1 MIFGKYINRYYLRSA
16 PVLLLG
22 LLALLTVDYI
32 QLMIPRLYRLVINGV
47 NLGEVVIDGE
57 TVAFTKEV
65 LFQHICLPMIII
77 VLLMVVGRFLWRV
90 CFFGAAVRV
99 TADLRERMFDHSRR
113 LSQQY
118 YQVNKVGNLMSL
130 YTNDLDTIQE
140 CFGDGILMFF
150 DATVLG
156 LLALYKMWRMDFKLT
171 LLALIPAAIMFVIGT
186 IMGTTMTKRWE
197 ERQQAFSDLSDF
209 AQENFSGIAVIK
221 AFVKELKEL
230 TAFRKLNR
238 ENEEIN
244 VTYTKIATLL
254 EVLVTLFVESVICV
268 ILGYGGWLVY
278 RGQFNAGQL
287 VEYIGYFEAIVWP
300 IMAVSMLIEKTSRG
314 KASLN
319 RITELLDASIDVAD
333 RADVHELAAPKGGIE
348 FRHLTFRYPDGE
360 YDVLRDISF
369 TVAPGESVGIVGKT
383 GAGKTAL
390 VDLLLRTYNV
400 ADGTLFIDGQDVN
413 SLSIHSVRNACA
425 YVPQDNFLFS
435 DTIAHNIGFGV
446 DDATQ
451 EDIDRAAALA
461 DVRDNIVDFKDG
473 YETVLGER
481 GVTVSGGQK
490 QRISIA
496 RALLKDAPI
505 LILDD
510 SVSAVD
516 TRTEK
521 IILDNLK
528 TTRAGKTTL
537 LIAHRIST
545 VEGLDKIVFLED
557 GRVEAV
563 GPHDE
568 LYAACAEYRRMVDL
582 QRLEDETEAGE
593 QPAQPEAQPKT
604 KPKGDTAHD

>member
-1 MIFGKYINRYYLRSA
+1 MIFGKYINRYYLKNA

-22 LLALLTVDYI
+22 LLALLMVDYI
-32 QLMIPRLYRLVINGV
+32 QLLIPQFYRLVINGV
-47 NLGEVVIDGE
+47 NLGQVVVNGQ
-57 TVAFTKEV
+57 TLPFTKEV
-65 LFQHICLPMIII
+65 LLQHICLPMIWI
-77 VLLMVVGRFLWRV
+77 VVLMVIGRFLWRI
-90 CFFGAAVRV
+90 CFFGSAVRV
-99 TADLRERMFDHSRR
+99 AANLRERMFDHSRQ

-130 YTNDLDTIQE
+130 YTNDIDTIQE

-150 DATVLG
+150 DALVLG
-156 LLALYKMWRMDFKLT
+156 LMALYKMWRMDYRLT
-171 LLALIPAAIMFVIGT
+171 LLALIPALIMFGIGT
-186 IMGTTMTKRWE
+186 VMGTAMTKRWE

-230 TAFRKLNR
+230 MAFRKLNKQ
-238 ENEEIN
+238 NEEIN
-244 VTYTKIATLL
+244 VIYTKIATLL

-268 ILGYGGWLVY
+268 ILGYGGYLVY
-278 RGQFNAGQL
+278 QGRFNAGQL

-300 IMAVSMLIEKTSRG
+300 IMAISMLIEKTSRG

-319 RITELLDASIDVAD
+319 RITELLDAPIDVAD
-333 RADVHELAAPKGGIE
+333 RPGVQELQNPQGSVE

-360 YDVLRDISF
+360 YDVLQDISF
-369 TVAPGESVGIVGKT
+369 TIHPGESVGIVGKT

-400 ADGTLFIDGQDVN
+400 PDGTLFVDGKDVN
-413 SLSIHSVRNACA
+413 TLSIHSVRAACS

-446 DDATQ
+446 DDASP
-451 EDIDRAAALA
+451 EMIDHAASLA

-528 TTRAGKTTL
+528 SSRANKTTL

-545 VEGLDKIVFLED
+545 VERLDKIIFLDD
-557 GRVEAV
+557 GKIEAV

-568 LYAACAEYRRMVDL
+568 LYTSCPKYRRMVDL
-582 QRLEDETEAGE
+582 QRLEDEAG
-593 QPAQPEAQPKT
+593 
-604 KPKGDTAHD
+604 GDDNA

>member
-1 MIFGKYINRYYLRSA
+1 MIFGKYINRYYLKNA

-32 QLMIPRLYRLVINGV
+32 QLLIPQFYRLVINGV
-47 NLGEVVIDGE
+47 NLGQVVVNGQPLP
-57 TVAFTKEV
+57 FTKEV
-65 LFQHICLPMIII
+65 LLQHICLPMIWI
-77 VLLMVVGRFLWRV
+77 VVLMVIGRFLWRI
-90 CFFGAAVRV
+90 CFFGSAVRV
-99 TADLRERMFDHSRR
+99 AANLRERMFDHSRQ

-130 YTNDLDTIQE
+130 YTNDIDTIQE
-140 CFGDGILMFF
+140 CFGYGILMFF
-150 DATVLG
+150 DALVLG
-156 LLALYKMWRMDFKLT
+156 LMALYKMWRMDYKLT
-171 LLALIPAAIMFVIGT
+171 LLALIPALIMFGIGT
-186 IMGTTMTKRWE
+186 VMGTAMTKRWE

-230 TAFRKLNR
+230 MAFRKLNKQ
-238 ENEEIN
+238 NEEIN
-244 VTYTKIATLL
+244 VIYTKIATLL

-268 ILGYGGWLVY
+268 ILGYGGYLVY
-278 RGQFNAGQL
+278 QGRFNAGQL

-300 IMAVSMLIEKTSRG
+300 IMAISMLIEKTSRG

-319 RITELLDASIDVAD
+319 RITELLDAPIDVAD
-333 RADVHELAAPKGGIE
+333 RPGVQELQNPQGSVE
-348 FRHLTFRYPDGE
+348 FRRLTFRYPDGE
-360 YDVLRDISF
+360 YDVLQDISF
-369 TVAPGESVGIVGKT
+369 TIHPGESVGIVGKT

-400 ADGTLFIDGQDVN
+400 PDGTLFVDGKDVN
-413 SLSIHSVRNACA
+413 TLSIHSVRAACA

-446 DDATQ
+446 DDASP
-451 EDIDRAAALA
+451 EMIDHAASLA

-528 TTRAGKTTL
+528 SSRANKTTL
-537 LIAHRIST
+537 LIALRIST
-545 VEGLDKIVFLED
+545 VERLDKIIFLDD
-557 GRVEAV
+557 GKIEAV

-568 LYAACAEYRRMVDL
+568 LYTSCPKYRRMVDL
-582 QRLEDETEAGE
+582 QRLEDEAG
-593 QPAQPEAQPKT
+593 
-604 KPKGDTAHD
+604 GDDNA

>member
-1 MIFGKYINRYYLRSA
+1 MIFGKYINRYYLKNA

-32 QLMIPRLYRLVINGV
+32 QLLIPQFYRLVINGV
-47 NLGEVVIDGE
+47 NLGQVVVNGQ
-57 TVAFTKEV
+57 TLPFTKEV
-65 LFQHICLPMIII
+65 LLQHICLPMIWI
-77 VLLMVVGRFLWRV
+77 VVLMVIGRFLWRI
-90 CFFGAAVRV
+90 CFFGSAVQVAAN
-99 TADLRERMFDHSRR
+99 LRERMFDHSRQ

-130 YTNDLDTIQE
+130 YTNDIDTIQE

-150 DATVLG
+150 DALVLG
-156 LLALYKMWRMDFKLT
+156 LMALYKMWRMDYKLT
-171 LLALIPAAIMFVIGT
+171 LLALIPALIMFGIGT
-186 IMGTTMTKRWE
+186 VMGTAMTKRWE

-230 TAFRKLNR
+230 MAFRKLNKQ
-238 ENEEIN
+238 NEEIN
-244 VTYTKIATLL
+244 VIYTKIATLL

-268 ILGYGGWLVY
+268 ILGYGGYLVY
-278 RGQFNAGQL
+278 QGRFNAGQL

-300 IMAVSMLIEKTSRG
+300 IMAISMLIEKTSRG

-319 RITELLDASIDVAD
+319 RITELLNAPIDVAD
-333 RADVHELAAPKGGIE
+333 RPGVQELQNPQGSVE

-360 YDVLRDISF
+360 YDVLQDISF
-369 TVAPGESVGIVGKT
+369 TIHPGESVGIVGKT

-400 ADGTLFIDGQDVN
+400 PDGTLFVDGKDVN
-413 SLSIHSVRNACA
+413 TLSIHSVRAACA

-446 DDATQ
+446 DDASP
-451 EDIDRAAALA
+451 EMIDHAASLA

-496 RALLKDAPI
+496 RALLKNAPI

-528 TTRAGKTTL
+528 SSRANKTTL

-545 VEGLDKIVFLED
+545 VERLDKIIFLDD
-557 GRVEAV
+557 GKIEAV

-568 LYAACAEYRRMVDL
+568 LYTSCPKYRRMVDL
-582 QRLEDETEAGE
+582 QRLEDEAG
-593 QPAQPEAQPKT
+593 
-604 KPKGDTAHD
+604 GDDNA

>member
-1 MIFGKYINRYYLRSA
+1 MIFGKYINRYYLKNA

-22 LLALLTVDYI
+22 LLALLMVDYI
-32 QLMIPRLYRLVINGV
+32 QLLIPQFYRLVINGV
-47 NLGEVVIDGE
+47 NLGQVVVNGQ
-57 TVAFTKEV
+57 TLPFTKEV
-65 LFQHICLPMIII
+65 LLQHICLPMIWI
-77 VLLMVVGRFLWRV
+77 VVLMVIGRFLWRI
-90 CFFGAAVRV
+90 CFFGSAVRV
-99 TADLRERMFDHSRR
+99 AANLRERMFDHSRQ

-130 YTNDLDTIQE
+130 YTNDIDTIQE

-150 DATVLG
+150 DALVLG
-156 LLALYKMWRMDFKLT
+156 LMALYKMWRMDYKLT
-171 LLALIPAAIMFVIGT
+171 LLALIPALIMFGIGT
-186 IMGTTMTKRWE
+186 VMGTAMTKRWE

-230 TAFRKLNR
+230 MAFRKLNKQ
-238 ENEEIN
+238 NEEIN
-244 VTYTKIATLL
+244 VIYTKIATLL

-268 ILGYGGWLVY
+268 ILGYGGYLVY
-278 RGQFNAGQL
+278 QSRFNAGQL

-300 IMAVSMLIEKTSRG
+300 IMAISMLIEKTSRG

-319 RITELLDASIDVAD
+319 RITELLDAPIDVAD
-333 RADVHELAAPKGGIE
+333 RPGVQELQNPQGSVE

-360 YDVLRDISF
+360 YDVLQDISF
-369 TVAPGESVGIVGKT
+369 TIHPGESVGIVGKT

-400 ADGTLFIDGQDVN
+400 PDDTLFVDGKDVN
-413 SLSIHSVRNACA
+413 TLSIHSVRAACA

-446 DDATQ
+446 DDASP
-451 EDIDRAAALA
+451 EMIDHAASLA

-496 RALLKDAPI
+496 RALLKNAPI

-528 TTRAGKTTL
+528 SSRANKTTL

-545 VEGLDKIVFLED
+545 VERLDKIIFLDD
-557 GRVEAV
+557 GKIEAV

-568 LYAACAEYRRMVDL
+568 LYTSCPKYRRMVDL
-582 QRLEDETEAGE
+582 QRLEDEAG
-593 QPAQPEAQPKT
+593 
-604 KPKGDTAHD
+604 GDDNA

>member
-1 MIFGKYINRYYLRSA
+1 MIFGKYINRYYLKNA

-32 QLMIPRLYRLVINGV
+32 QLLIPQFYRLVINGV
-47 NLGEVVIDGE
+47 NLGQVVVNGQ
-57 TVAFTKEV
+57 TLPFTKEV
-65 LFQHICLPMIII
+65 LQQHICLPMIWI
-77 VLLMVVGRFLWRV
+77 VVLMVIGRFLWRI
-90 CFFGAAVRV
+90 CFFGSAVRV
-99 TADLRERMFDHSRR
+99 AANLRERMFDHSRQ

-130 YTNDLDTIQE
+130 YTNDIDTIQE

-150 DATVLG
+150 DALVLG
-156 LLALYKMWRMDFKLT
+156 LMALYKMWRMDYKLT
-171 LLALIPAAIMFVIGT
+171 LLALIPALIMFGIGT
-186 IMGTTMTKRWE
+186 VMGTAMTKRWE

-230 TAFRKLNR
+230 MAFRKLNKQ
-238 ENEEIN
+238 NEEIN
-244 VTYTKIATLL
+244 VIYTKIATLL

-268 ILGYGGWLVY
+268 ILGYGGYLVY
-278 RGQFNAGQL
+278 QGRFNAGQL

-300 IMAVSMLIEKTSRG
+300 IMAISMLIEKTSRG

-319 RITELLDASIDVAD
+319 RITELLDAPIDVAD
-333 RADVHELAAPKGGIE
+333 RPGVQELQNPQGSVE

-360 YDVLRDISF
+360 YDVLQDISF
-369 TVAPGESVGIVGKT
+369 TIHPGESVGIVGKT

-400 ADGTLFIDGQDVN
+400 PDGTLFVDGKDVN
-413 SLSIHSVRNACA
+413 TLSIHSVRAACA

-446 DDATQ
+446 DDASP
-451 EDIDRAAALA
+451 EMIDHAASLA

-528 TTRAGKTTL
+528 SSRANKTTL

-545 VEGLDKIVFLED
+545 VERLDKIIFLDD
-557 GRVEAV
+557 GKIEAV

-568 LYAACAEYRRMVDL
+568 LYTSCPKYRRMVDL
-582 QRLEDETEAGE
+582 QRLEDEAG
-593 QPAQPEAQPKT
+593 
-604 KPKGDTAHD
+604 GDDNA

>member
-1 MIFGKYINRYYLRSA
+1 MIFGKYINRYYLKNA

-22 LLALLTVDYI
+22 LLALLMVDYI
-32 QLMIPRLYRLVINGV
+32 QLLIPQFYRLVINGV
-47 NLGEVVIDGE
+47 NLGQVVVNGQPLP
-57 TVAFTKEV
+57 FTKEV
-65 LFQHICLPMIII
+65 LLQHICLPMIWI
-77 VLLMVVGRFLWRV
+77 VVLMVIGRFLWRI
-90 CFFGAAVRV
+90 CFFGSAVRV
-99 TADLRERMFDHSRR
+99 AANLRERMFDHSRQ

-130 YTNDLDTIQE
+130 YTNDIDTIQE

-150 DATVLG
+150 DALVLG
-156 LLALYKMWRMDFKLT
+156 LMALYKMWRMDYKLT
-171 LLALIPAAIMFVIGT
+171 LLALIPALIMFGIGT
-186 IMGTTMTKRWE
+186 VMGTAMTERWE

-230 TAFRKLNR
+230 MAFRKLNKQ
-238 ENEEIN
+238 NEEIN
-244 VTYTKIATLL
+244 VIYTKIATLL

-268 ILGYGGWLVY
+268 ILGYGGYLVY
-278 RGQFNAGQL
+278 QGRFNAGQL

-300 IMAVSMLIEKTSRG
+300 IMAISMLIEKTSRG

-319 RITELLDASIDVAD
+319 RITELLDAPIDVAD
-333 RADVHELAAPKGGIE
+333 RDGVADLRDPHGGIE

-360 YDVLRDISF
+360 YDVLKDVSF
-369 TVAPGESVGIVGKT
+369 TIKPGESVGIVGKT

-400 ADGTLFIDGQDVN
+400 PDGTLFVDGQDVN
-413 SLSIHSVRNACA
+413 AVSIHSVRDACA

-446 DDATQ
+446 DDASQ
-451 EDIDRAAALA
+451 ADIDRAAALA

-473 YETVLGER
+473 YKTVLGER

-496 RALLKDAPI
+496 RALLKNAPI

-528 TTRAGKTTL
+528 TSRAGKTTL

-545 VEGLDKIVFLED
+545 VEQLDKIVFIED

-568 LYAACAEYRRMVDL
+568 LYRSCAEYRRMVDL
-582 QRLEDETEAGE
+582 QKLEDEEG
-593 QPAQPEAQPKT
+593 
-604 KPKGDTAHD
+604 GGSHG

>member
-1 MIFGKYINRYYLRSA
+1 MIFGKYINRYYLKNA

-22 LLALLTVDYI
+22 LAALLTVDYI
-32 QLMIPRLYRLVINGV
+32 QLLIPRLYRLVINGV
-47 NLGEVVIDGE
+47 NLGQVVVDGQ
-57 TVAFTKEV
+57 TVAFGKEV
-65 LFQHICLPMIII
+65 LFQHICLPMIYII
-77 VLLMVVGRFLWRV
+77 ILMVLGRFLWRV
-90 CFFGAAVRV
+90 CFFGSAVRV
-99 TADLRERMFDHSRR
+99 TADLRERMFDHSRQ

-140 CFGDGILMFF
+140 CFGDGVLMFF
-150 DATVLG
+150 DALTLG
-156 LLALYKMWRMDFKLT
+156 RLALYKMWNMDHQLT
-171 LLALIPAAIMFVIGT
+171 LLALIPALLMLAIGT
-186 IMGTTMTKRWE
+186 VMGKTMTKTWE
-197 ERQQAFSDLSDF
+197 KRQQAFSDLSDF

-230 TAFRKLNR
+230 IAFRKLNK
-238 ENEEIN
+238 ENEKIN
-244 VTYTKIATLL
+244 VEYTRISVLL
-254 EVLVTLFVESVICV
+254 EIMVTLFVESVICV
-268 ILGYGGWLVY
+268 ILGFGGYLVY
-278 RGQFNAGQL
+278 VGRFNAGQL

-300 IMAVSMLIEKTSRG
+300 IMAVAMLIEKSSRG

-319 RITELLDASIDVAD
+319 RITELLDAPIDVAD
-333 RADVHELAAPKGGIE
+333 RPGVPDLANVQGGVE
-348 FRHLTFRYPDGE
+348 FRDLTFRYPDGE
-360 YDVLRDISF
+360 FDVLKNISF
-369 TVAPGESVGIVGKT
+369 TIQPGERVGIVGKT

-400 ADGTLFIDGQDVN
+400 PDGTLFVDGKDVN
-413 SLSIHSVRNACA
+413 TVSIHSVRNACA
-425 YVPQDNFLFS
+425 YVPQENFLFS

-446 DDATQ
+446 DDATR

-496 RALLKDAPI
+496 RALLKNAPI

-528 TTRAGKTTL
+528 ASRAGKTTL

-545 VEGLDKIVFLED
+545 VERLDKIIFLED

-563 GPHDE
+563 GPHDS
-568 LYAACAEYRRMVDL
+568 LYASCPEYRRMVDL
-582 QRLEDETEAGE
+582 QRLEDEVG
-593 QPAQPEAQPKT
+593 
-604 KPKGDTAHD
+604 GDSNG

>member
-1 MIFGKYINRYYLRSA
+1 MIFGKYINRYYLKNA

-22 LLALLTVDYI
+22 LLALLMVDYI
-32 QLMIPRLYRLVINGV
+32 QLLIPQFYRLVINGV
-47 NLGEVVIDGE
+47 NLGQVVVNGQ
-57 TVAFTKEV
+57 TLPFTKEV
-65 LFQHICLPMIII
+65 LLQHICLPMIWI
-77 VLLMVVGRFLWRV
+77 VVLMVIGRFLWRI
-90 CFFGAAVRV
+90 CFFGSAVRV
-99 TADLRERMFDHSRR
+99 AANLRERMFDHSRQ

-130 YTNDLDTIQE
+130 YTNDIDTIQE

-150 DATVLG
+150 DALVLG
-156 LLALYKMWRMDFKLT
+156 LMALYKMWRMDYRLT
-171 LLALIPAAIMFVIGT
+171 LLALIPALIMFGIGT
-186 IMGTTMTKRWE
+186 VMGTAMTKRWE

-230 TAFRKLNR
+230 MAFRKLNKQ
-238 ENEEIN
+238 NEEIN
-244 VTYTKIATLL
+244 VIYTKIATLL

-268 ILGYGGWLVY
+268 ILGYGGYLVY
-278 RGQFNAGQL
+278 QGRFNAGQL

-300 IMAVSMLIEKTSRG
+300 IMAISMLIEKTSRG

-319 RITELLDASIDVAD
+319 RITELLNAPIDVAD
-333 RADVHELAAPKGGIE
+333 RPGVQELQNPQGSVE

-360 YDVLRDISF
+360 YDVLQDISF
-369 TVAPGESVGIVGKT
+369 TIHPGESVGIVGKT

-400 ADGTLFIDGQDVN
+400 PDGTLFVDGKDVN
-413 SLSIHSVRNACA
+413 TLSIHSVRAACA

-446 DDATQ
+446 DDASP
-451 EDIDRAAALA
+451 EMIDHAASLA

-528 TTRAGKTTL
+528 SSRTNKTTL

-545 VEGLDKIVFLED
+545 VERLDKIIFLDD
-557 GRVEAV
+557 GKIEAV

-568 LYAACAEYRRMVDL
+568 LYTSCPKYRRMVDL
-582 QRLEDETEAGE
+582 QRLEDEAG
-593 QPAQPEAQPKT
+593 
-604 KPKGDTAHD
+604 GDDNA